1 VTVVARRVVSS
12 PVRTATKTWSVISN
26 ILAPKDGAARTELSK
41 VAGVA
46 CSLIAS
52 EAPTDDAIVIWGNG
66 PRVRIYCLFG
76 DGAISGED
84 RNEDALASCPTE
96 NNWSMSFPCL
106 AEDLAWVQ
114 KELAAQSKRISA
126 RKLGDSVPE
135 EEPQQD
141 QAYKSNSENA
151 VNEDAF
157 FRP

>member
-1 VTVVARRVVSS
+1 VTVIARRVVSS
-12 PVRTATKTWSVISN
+12 PVRTAAEAWGIITN
-26 ILAPKDGAARTELSK
+26 ILAPKEGTARTELSK

-52 EAPTDDAIVIWGNG
+52 EAPTDDAIVIWGSG
-66 PRVRIYCLFG
+66 PRVRVYCLFG

-96 NNWSMSFPCL
+96 SNWFISFPCPP
-106 AEDLAWVQ
+106 EDLAWVR
-114 KELAAQSKRISA
+114 KELAGQSTRISA

-135 EEPQQD
+135 EEPQTD
-141 QAYKSNSENA
+141 QEYKSNLETA

-157 FRP
+157 FRS